1 MPAHPIKAL
10 LTIVS
15 VALLLS
21 SAAEAAKK
29 RNERPHVAASH
40 AARSVNATAYRT
52 AASPPLVVFGGR
64 VIGTDPD
71 PRIRHELLRDLGAVF
86 GGTD

>member
-1 MPAHPIKAL
+1 MSRSPVKYILA
-10 LTIVS
+10 T
-15 VALLLS
+15 VALALFFS

-29 RNERPHVAASH
+29 RTHRPPVATGQ
-40 AARSVNATAYRT
+40 AARLSES
-52 AASPPLVVFGGR
+52 AAHRPAAQPMVVFGDR

-86 GGTD
+86 GGAD